1 MKKLTVQ
8 QKNAR
13 QDKWIFGTL
22 LLFSLLGL
30 IVAFVLSYEKLEL
43 LKEPDKILSCSINA
57 ALNCASVMKTWQA
70 TVFGFPNSW
79 IGLAAFPVM
88 MCVAFGGLLGVKYT
102 KAFFNVFVGGLAVAL
117 IFAHWLFFQSVYVID
132 VLCPW
137 CLVVTFSTT
146 ILFWTG
152 LQYSLRENTF
162 NLTDAY
168 NKKAQS
174 FLKKDGTKVAAMLWE
189 AALLIIIIQHFGA
202 RLTATG
208 L

>member
-1 MKKLTVQ
+1 MKKLTPQ

-22 LLFSLLGL
+22 LFFSFLGL
-30 IVAFVLSYEKLEL
+30 IVAFILSYEKLEL

-57 ALNCASVMKTWQA
+57 ALNCASVMKTWQSSL
-70 TVFGFPNSW
+70 FGFPNPW

-88 MCVAFGGLLGVKYT
+88 MCVAAGGLMGVKYS
-102 KAFFNVFVGGLAVAL
+102 KAFINVFMGGLTVAL

-137 CLVVTFSTT
+137 CLVVTFSSA

-152 LQYSLRENTF
+152 LQYCLRENIF
-162 NLTDAY
+162 NLKGSY
-168 NKKAQS
+168 NKKVQD
-174 FLKKDGTKVAAMLWE
+174 FLKKDATKVAAMLWE